1 MATGLNFG
9 KFNSVLEFMNVFN
22 TEKKCIRYLEK
33 ELWADGVVSPYDTT
47 SKVYRR
53 GDGNYRCKN
62 TGKNFNVR
70 VGTIFEGTKLPLRKW
85 FMAIYYLTCHS
96 KGMSALQLSKELDVT
111 YKTAWFLCHRI
122 RAAYSQ
128 SIPKKLY
135 GEVELDETFVGGKN
149 KNRHKNKKVPKSQGR
164 CHKDKTPVLGMI
176 ERGGN
181 IICKVVETTSA
192 KHLTPHI
199 LRAIHLKKSTLMIDE
214 WCGYD
219 RVKRW
224 YSFKQVDH
232 GKGIYGIGD
241 AYTNTIEGFWSNY
254 CKRPIHSTYNSVSR
268 KHLQRYFDEF
278 CFRYNYRKVSL
289 EQRFMSVIRYAHKRL
304 TFKELVNGIQKKTQ
318 QQANAA

>member
-1 MATGLNFG
+1 MANRINLS
-9 KFNSVLEFMNVFN
+9 KFNSVFEFMNAFN

-33 ELWADGVVSPYDTT
+33 ELWADGIVSPFDPT

-53 GDGNYRCKN
+53 GDGMYRCKN

-70 VGTIFEGTKLPLRKW
+70 IGTMFEGTKLPLRKW
-85 FMAIYYLTCHS
+85 FMAIYFLTCHS
-96 KGMSALQLSKELDVT
+96 KGMSALQLSKEIDVT

-122 RAAYSQ
+122 RTAYSE

-149 KNRHKNKKVPKSQGR
+149 KYRHWDKKVPKSQGR
-164 CHKDKTPVLGMI
+164 CHKDKTPVLGMV

-199 LRAIHLKKSTLMIDE
+199 LRAVHLKKSTLMVDE
-214 WCGYD
+214 WCGYNK
-219 RVKRW
+219 VKRW
-224 YSFKQVDH
+224 YSFKQIDH

-254 CKRPIHSTYNSVSR
+254 CKRPIHSTYSSVSR

-278 CFRYNYRKVSL
+278 CFRYNHRNVSL
-289 EQRFMSVIRYAHKRL
+289 EERFTSVIKCTHKRL
-304 TFKELVNGIQKKTQ
+304 TYKELVNGGQKKKHQKAT
-318 QQANAA
+318 AA